1 MKIPENTII
10 NGDIFWD
17 SSVLKSLKAAPAGGD
32 IRELYGDAP
41 GSFYDSLV
49 RSAEKYPDRI
59 CITDNA
65 GDVLYLQPSSRNDR
79 RFFQSSVPQI
89 RRPPGN
95 ANRSAPL
102 QLHWFLRV
110 ILRDQ
115 QTERRIRAPL
125 DQVPE
130 SRSPFPDREGVSERT
145 DTG

>member
-1 MKIPENTII
+1 M
-10 NGDIFWD
+10 
-17 SSVLKSLKAAPAGGD
+17 
-32 IRELYGDAP
+32 YGDAP

-65 GDVLYLQPSSRNDR
+65 GTSYTYSRLLEMTDDFSRVLFHRYG
-79 RFFQSSVPQI
+79 V
-89 RRPPGN
+89 RPGMRIGLLLYN
-95 ANRSAPL
+95 CIG
-102 QLHWFLRV
+102 FLRV